1 MSDGIFADSLFHPW
15 AGNELRTR
23 ADVERALKALSH
35 PAETYRSAGGARL
48 RFDAT
53 AAHFDQAAADLEGFS
68 RLLWGLVP
76 AEVGGA
82 DWIDWTPITRGL
94 ASGTDPNHVEYWGK
108 PTDRNQRLV
117 ELAAIGFAL
126 RLVPDKLWAPLAPRE
141 RANVITYLRSG
152 HACAFSENNWKF
164 FRLLISMGLD
174 AVGADPD
181 RDLDRAYIDEIEDF
195 YFGDGWYSDGDARRT
210 DHYIPFAFHFYGLI
224 LGVLDGRAYTQPYRE
239 RARLVADDL
248 VRWFADD
255 GAALAFGRSMTYRF
269 AIAGFF
275 GALAFA
281 GEEALP
287 WGQLKGFYLRNL
299 RWWASRPMA
308 SRDGIL
314 PVGYAYP
321 NLLMCETYNSPQS
334 PYWALKAFLPLALP
348 EQHPFWSAKEADLL
362 PRDDVAVH
370 RHTGMIIKNP
380 PGDAIALCGGQQTGP
395 QNTWARFGAE
405 KYSKF
410 VYSARYGFSV
420 ESDPN
425 RFADAVLDG
434 MLGFSRDGLQF
445 SVRQGNEQV
454 LIADDVLYA
463 RWRPDGDILVE
474 TWLYWHG
481 DFHVRAH
488 RIRADRAVSTK
499 EGGFAIARSE
509 GLADALE
516 SEGGKAVV
524 STRRDL
530 SAIIDLGSSI
540 HRAGKAHIAQ
550 PNTNLIAARTLVPQL
565 TAEIPTGESTFF
577 AAVLACGDPAV
588 GRSALERLPSTPDLP
603 ALDALF
609 KTKGRPVTLMS
620 RNTNA

>member
-1 MSDGIFADSLFHPW
+1 MTDGIYLDSLFHPW
-15 AGNELRTR
+15 SGNELRTR
-23 ADVERALKALSH
+23 ADVERALKSLWD
-35 PAETYRSAGGARL
+35 PADTYRSAGGARL

-82 DWIDWTPITRGL
+82 DWIDWAPIARGL
-94 ASGTDPNHVEYWGK
+94 ASGTDPHHAEYWGQ

-126 RLVPDKLWAPLAPRE
+126 RLVPEKLWAPLEPHERE
-141 RANVITYLRSG
+141 NVVAYLKAG
-152 HACAFSENNWKF
+152 HACRFSENNWKF
-164 FRLLISMGLD
+164 FRLLIGLGLD
-174 AVGADPD
+174 SVGADHD
-181 RDLDRAYIDEIEDF
+181 RELDQAYIDELETF
-195 YFGDGWYSDGDARRT
+195 YFGDGWYSDGDARRA

-224 LGVLDGRAYTQPYRE
+224 LAVLDGSTYTQPYRE
-239 RARLVADDL
+239 RARLAAGDMT
-248 VRWFADD
+248 RWFADD

-299 RWWASRPMA
+299 RWWAKQPMA

-348 EQHPFWSAKEADLL
+348 QQHPFWSAEEADCP
-362 PRDDVAVH
+362 PRDHVAVH
-370 RHTGMIIKNP
+370 RHTGMLIKNP
-380 PGDAIALCGGQQTGP
+380 PGDAVALCGGQQTGP

-434 MLGFSRDGLQF
+434 MLGFSSDGLQF
-445 SVRQGNEQV
+445 QVRQANEEV

-463 RWRPDGDILVE
+463 RWRPNDGILVE

-488 RIRADRAVSTK
+488 RVRTERAVTTK
-499 EGGFAIARSE
+499 EGGFAIARHDR
-509 GLADALE
+509 LAEALE
-516 SEGGKAVV
+516 SEAGKAVV
-524 STRRDL
+524 ATPRDL
-530 SAIIDLGSSI
+530 SAIVDLGSSVARI
-540 HRAGKAHIAQ
+540 GKAHIAQ
-550 PNTNLIAARTLVPQL
+550 PNTNLIAAQTLVPQL
-565 TAEIPTGESTFF
+565 MAELPPGESTLF
-577 AAVLACGDPAV
+577 AAVLASTDPAA
-588 GRSALERLPSTPDLP
+588 GRSTLTRLPPTPDLP
-603 ALDALF
+603 TLEALIRA
-609 KTKGRPVTLMS
+609 KGRQVTLMS
-620 RNTNA
+620 RSTSA

>member
-1 MSDGIFADSLFHPW
+1 MADHIYPDSLFHPW
-15 AGNELRTR
+15 SGNELRTR
-23 ADVERALKALSH
+23 ADVERALKSLCD
-35 PAETYRSAGGARL
+35 PAEIYRSPGGARL

-76 AEVGGA
+76 AQVGGA
-82 DWIDWTPITRGL
+82 DWIDWTLIARGL
-94 ASGTDPNHVEYWGK
+94 ASGTDPRHPEYWGQ

-126 RLVPDKLWAPLAPRE
+126 RLVPEKLWDPLDAAE
-141 RANVITYLRSG
+141 RQNVVTYLKSG
-152 HACAFSENNWKF
+152 HSCAFAQNNWKF
-164 FRLLISMGLD
+164 FRLLISLGLD
-174 AVGADPD
+174 AVGADHD
-181 RDLDRAYIDEIEDF
+181 RGLNQAYIDEIEAF
-195 YFGDGWYSDGDARRT
+195 YLGDGWYSDGDARRA

-224 LGVLDGRAYTQPYRE
+224 LWVLDGRTYTHAYRE
-239 RARLVADDL
+239 RARLIANDL

-255 GAALAFGRSMTYRF
+255 GAALALGRSMTYRF

-275 GALAFA
+275 GGLAFA

-299 RWWASRPMA
+299 RWWAKQPMA

-348 EQHPFWSAKEADLL
+348 EQHPFWSADEAACP
-362 PRDDVAVH
+362 PREDIAAHV
-370 RHTGMIIKNP
+370 HTGMIIKNP

-434 MLGFSRDGLQF
+434 MLGFSSDGLQF
-445 SVRQGNEQV
+445 YVRQANEQV

-463 RWRPDGDILVE
+463 RWRPSGDILVE

-488 RIRADRAVSTK
+488 RVRTERSLTAK
-499 EGGFAIARSE
+499 EGGFAIARSDM
-509 GLADALE
+509 LADTLQNEA
-516 SEGGKAVV
+516 GKAVV
-524 STRRDL
+524 ATTHDL
-530 SAIIDLGSSI
+530 SAIVDLGSSVV
-540 HRAGKAHIAQ
+540 RVGKAHVAQ

-565 TAEIPTGESTFF
+565 TAEISPGTSTLC
-577 AAVLACGDPAV
+577 AAVLASADPTA
-588 GRSALERLPSTPDLP
+588 GRSTLKRLPPPADLP
-603 ALDALF
+603 ALEALI
-609 KTKGRPVTLMS
+609 KAKGRPVTLMS
-620 RNTNA
+620 RNTSA

>member
-1 MSDGIFADSLFHPW
+1 MTDGIYPDSLFHPW
-15 AGNELRTR
+15 SGNELRTR
-23 ADVERALKALSH
+23 ADVERALKSLCA
-35 PAETYRSAGGARL
+35 PAEPNRSAGGARL

-76 AEVGGA
+76 AQVGGA
-82 DWIDWTPITRGL
+82 DWIDWTPIARGL
-94 ASGTDPNHVEYWGK
+94 ASGTDPHHAEYWGQ

-126 RLVPDKLWAPLAPRE
+126 RLVPDKLWAPLGPDERE
-141 RANVITYLRSG
+141 NVVAYLKSG
-152 HACAFSENNWKF
+152 HACRFSENNWKF
-164 FRLLISMGLD
+164 FRLLISLGLNS
-174 AVGADPD
+174 VGAYRD
-181 RDLDRAYIDEIEDF
+181 RDLDQAYIDELETF
-195 YFGDGWYSDGDARRT
+195 YFGDGWYSDGDARRA

-224 LGVLDGRAYTQPYRE
+224 LAVLDGRAYTQPYRE
-239 RARLVADDL
+239 RARLAADDMT
-248 VRWFADD
+248 RWFADD

-299 RWWASRPMA
+299 RWWAKQPMA

-348 EQHPFWSAKEADLL
+348 EQHPFWSAEEADCP
-362 PRDDVAVH
+362 PRDDVAIH
-370 RHTGMIIKNP
+370 GHTGMIIKNP

-434 MLGFSRDGLQF
+434 MIGFSSDGLQF
-445 SVRQGNEQV
+445 HVRQANEQV
-454 LIADDVLYA
+454 LIADGVLYA
-463 RWRPDGDILVE
+463 RWRPNGDILVE

-481 DFHVRAH
+481 DFHVRTH
-488 RIRADRAVSTK
+488 RVWAERAVLTK
-499 EGGFAIARSE
+499 EGGFAIARSG

-516 SEGGKAVV
+516 GEAGNAVV
-524 STRRDL
+524 ATPHDL
-530 SAIIDLGSSI
+530 SAIVDLGSSVI
-540 HRAGKAHIAQ
+540 RAGKAHIAQ
-550 PNTNLIAARTLVPQL
+550 PNTNLIAGRTLVPQL
-565 TAEIPTGESTFF
+565 TAEIPRGTSTLF
-577 AAVLACGDPAV
+577 AAVLASADPAI
-588 GRSALERLPSTPDLP
+588 GRSTLTRLPPSPDLP
-603 ALDALF
+603 ALEALI
-609 KTKGRPVTLMS
+609 KAKGRPVSLMS